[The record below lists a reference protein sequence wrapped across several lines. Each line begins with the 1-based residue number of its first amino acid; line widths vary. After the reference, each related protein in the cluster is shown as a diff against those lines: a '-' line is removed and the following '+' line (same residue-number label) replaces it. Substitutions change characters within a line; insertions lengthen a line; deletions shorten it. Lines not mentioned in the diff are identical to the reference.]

1 MSDSLQL
8 HAGEWVEVRSRED
21 ILATLDDNGRLEML
35 PFMPEMFQYCGLRF
49 QVQKR
54 AHKTCDP
61 PSGMQARRMK
71 DAVHLADLRCGGE
84 SHGGCQAGCLI
95 FWKERWLRRVEAD
108 APITLRKPVPPSSPT
123 TRAAGAG
130 CTEAQVFAAVYRAG
144 SNPQSDEPL
153 YACQSTDVFV
163 ATTPLPWWHLQQY
176 VEDVRS
182 GNVHLGQL
190 VKALVFYI
198 IHEITQAGL
207 GIGSAMRLV
216 YDSLQKL
223 RGGAPYPWR
232 PGEVV
237 KGTRTPSEKL
247 NLQPGDLVR
256 VRDYREILKTLDQ
269 DWRNRGMYFDGEL
282 VPFCNGTYSVLR
294 RVEKIVD
301 EKTGKMMH
309 FKNDAIILKD
319 VACEARYAK
328 CRHFCSRAI
337 YPYWREIW
345 LERAAPVTSASSAG
359 K

>member
-1 MSDSLQL
+1 
-8 HAGEWVEVRSRED
+8 
-21 ILATLDDNGRLEML
+21 
-35 PFMPEMFQYCGLRF
+35 
-49 QVQKR
+49 
-54 AHKTCDP
+54 
-61 PSGMQARRMK
+61 
-71 DAVHLADLRCGGE
+71 
-84 SHGGCQAGCLI
+84 
-95 FWKERWLRRVEAD
+95 
-108 APITLRKPVPPSSPT
+108 
-123 TRAAGAG
+123 
-130 CTEAQVFAAVYRAG
+130 VFAAVYRAG

-182 GNVHLGQL
+182 GNVRIGQL

-256 VRDYREILKTLDQ
+256 VRDNREILKTLDQ

-345 LERAAPVTSASSAG
+345 LERATPVTSASSAG